1 MTFPAETSFL
11 MVLEAG
17 SPMSRCRQ
25 GQCLVRTPSC
35 LADGGL
41 LAVSH
46 AAERVRISKLSDLF
60 GKDINSPNPNYLPKA
75 PLPNAKSQGGSGFNI
90 GTRAGGAL
98 FSPCHLCPSHVQ
110 SISLLSQQLTSLA
123 SFQQQLSSLT
133 FEVSSTRHLNQ
144 YG

>member
-1 MTFPAETSFL
+1 
-11 MVLEAG
+11 
-17 SPMSRCRQ
+17 MSRCRQ

-90 GTRAGGAL
+90 GTRAGGGTIQSMPFVS
-98 FSPCHLCPSHVQ
+98 FSRAKHIPSIPAAHQPRFIPAATLKSNV
-110 SISLLSQQLTSLA
+110 
-123 SFQQQLSSLT
+123 
-133 FEVSSTRHLNQ
+133 
-144 YG
+144 